1 MMAGK
6 FEEERANII
15 EIWGAIIHMS
25 SLRNWGN
32 WQQRQHKDR
41 YPGTTD
47 PNPGHTLVALD
58 TCGAHT
64 VVP

>member
-6 FEEERANII
+6 FLRLDNLQI
-15 EIWGAIIHMS
+15 EIWGAILSICPHF
-25 SLRNWGN
+25 RNWAKR
-32 WQQRQHKDR
+32 QQRQV
-41 YPGTTD
+41 PGCTTD